1 MKQIDWNNI
10 DAGEFTHE
18 KNHKLQN
25 IPING
30 ALNCRKVKKKRSRG
44 RKVSITK

>member
-1 MKQIDWNNI
+1 MEQIDWNNI
-10 DAGEFTHE
+10 DAGEFPHE

-30 ALNCRKVKKKRSRG
+30 ASKWK
-44 RKVSITK
+44 

>member
-1 MKQIDWNNI
+1 MEQIDWNNI
-10 DAGEFTHE
+10 DAGEFPHE

-30 ALNCRKVKKKRSRG
+30 ALNVSKEKKMG
-44 RKVSITK
+44 GKVSITK